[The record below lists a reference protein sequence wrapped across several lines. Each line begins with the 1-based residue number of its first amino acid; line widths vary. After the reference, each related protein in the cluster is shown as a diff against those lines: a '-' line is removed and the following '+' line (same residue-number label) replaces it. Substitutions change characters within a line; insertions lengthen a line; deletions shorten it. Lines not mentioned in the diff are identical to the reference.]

1 MIGTDSSDG
10 RSKARAYG
18 TANGLVSVTTRHS
31 GRDPPWRT
39 EAFRLHD
46 MRDPVVRNDE
56 VMEAGVGLH
65 DPGWSLLDV
74 AKPLL
79 LNRLGEHGVEQ
90 IEYVGAF
97 PDDAFSVWLC
107 TQTDSE
113 RDAMGSP
120 GPLLDAVRATLM
132 EAGFTPDQVT
142 GVRTVTQS
150 QETVDRD
157 YEGSWFYAMQ

>member
-1 MIGTDSSDG
+1 M
-10 RSKARAYG
+10 
-18 TANGLVSVTTRHS
+18 N
-31 GRDPPWRT
+31 
-39 EAFRLHD
+39 
-46 MRDPVVRNDE
+46 
-56 VMEAGVGLH
+56 AGDGLH
-65 DPGWSLLDV
+65 DPRWSLLDV

-79 LNRLGEHGVEQ
+79 LNRLCEHGVEQ

-113 RDAMGSP
+113 RDVMGSP

-132 EAGFTPDQVT
+132 EAGFTPDQVV
-142 GVRTVTQS
+142 GLRTVAQS

-157 YEGSWFYAMQ
+157 HEGSWDYAMR